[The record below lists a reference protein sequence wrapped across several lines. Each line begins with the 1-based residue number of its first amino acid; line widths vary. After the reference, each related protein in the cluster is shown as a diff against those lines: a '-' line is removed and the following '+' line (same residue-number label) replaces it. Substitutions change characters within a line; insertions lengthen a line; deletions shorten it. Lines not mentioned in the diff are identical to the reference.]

1 MDNNSKKTLKN
12 VVSETLIISSIPLIA
27 YASTMAY
34 EAGYNRHFD
43 IPSELIT
50 ISITNILITVAVVIS
65 LGFTIFI
72 FAQGL
77 FGIFGKTSAIPEPI
91 SNVLITNLAPWYLL
105 LIISMTAFGL
115 KQWHDYYAIAL
126 FAIIWTLIY
135 LLPSAF
141 RKNKNI
147 SYTEHLRSV
156 QESEREK
163 FEGSEYLVQNILNS
177 HGIKYQNIGLLFFS
191 AFVFIYSAYGFG
203 KRNAIE
209 QEYFYVNKANP
220 SIVYLRFYSD
230 KIIGAEY
237 SYTDKT
243 TGSLTIE
250 KLPPDGILTII
261 KQKIGPLKSQCIE

>member
-34 EAGYNRHFD
+34 EAGYNGHFN

-50 ISITNILITVAVVIS
+50 ISTTIILITVAIVIS
-65 LGFTIFI
+65 LGCTILMV
-72 FAQGL
+72 AQGL
-77 FGIFGKTSAIPEPI
+77 FGIFGKTIAIPEPI
-91 SNVLITNLAPWYLL
+91 SNVLITKLGPWYLL
-105 LIISMTAFGL
+105 LIISMIAFGL
-115 KQWHDYYAIAL
+115 KQWRDYYSIA
-126 FAIIWTLIY
+126 FIAVTWSIIY
-135 LLPSAF
+135 LVQPVF
-141 RKNKNI
+141 RKDKSL
-147 SYTEHLRSV
+147 SYTEHLLSV
-156 QESEREK
+156 QESELEK
-163 FEGSEYLVQNILNS
+163 FKGSESLVQNILNS

-237 SYTDKT
+237 SSTDKT

-250 KLPPDGILTII
+250 KLPSDGILKII
-261 KQKIGPLKSQCIE
+261 KRKVGPLKSQAIE